1 MDEDEEISN
10 MGPQWDEK
18 VNNVEEKFNKE
29 IVWERKLSRN
39 VVNEYLN
46 E

>member
-1 MDEDEEISN
+1 MDDDEEISN
-10 MGPQWDEK
+10 MGEK
-18 VNNVEEKFNKE
+18 VNNVEEKFSKE
-29 IVWERKLSRN
+29 IVFERKLSRN